1 MIHRYKVPKFGCVQ
15 EEIRSKRRSER
26 RDQID
31 AERLARKLARSI
43 KQLPPDARQRVEEL
57 LRGTAMQHAPIDG

>member
-1 MIHRYKVPKFGCVQ
+1 MPEYGCVH
-15 EEIRSKRRSER
+15 EEIRSKRRNER

-43 KQLPPDARQRVEEL
+43 KQLPPDVRQRVEEL
-57 LRGTAMQHAPIDG
+57 LSGTALQPAPTDGSESG

>member
-1 MIHRYKVPKFGCVQ
+1 MTTTHRVPEFGCVH
-15 EEIRSKRRSER
+15 EEIRARRRNER

-43 KQLPPDARQRVEEL
+43 RQLPPDARQRVEEL
-57 LRGTAMQHAPIDG
+57 LRGTALQQPQTHG